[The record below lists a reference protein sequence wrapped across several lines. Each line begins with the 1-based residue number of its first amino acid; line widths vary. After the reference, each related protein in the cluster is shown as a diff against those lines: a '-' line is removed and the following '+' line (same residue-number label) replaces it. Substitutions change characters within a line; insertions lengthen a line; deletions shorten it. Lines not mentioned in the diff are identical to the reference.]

1 MLKKLTS
8 LPTDKTDLV
17 QRDFA
22 LLEAEEFLN
31 VLLAQRLLL
40 VTGAAAPLQLGSARH
55 SLHPRH
61 YLLRRQGAE
70 EGEIL
75 TRSTK

>member
-1 MLKKLTS
+1 MLKKSTS
-8 LPTDKTDLV
+8 LPTDKTNLV

-40 VTGAAAPLQLGSARH
+40 VTGAAGQVQPPAPWAASHQ
-55 SLHPRH
+55 
-61 YLLRRQGAE
+61 LLRQGTE
-70 EGEIL
+70 DNCQSV
-75 TRSTK
+75 R